1 MIRLK
6 AFLSILFLLFILN
19 PIQAQTWQKYRKSG
33 NSNLT
38 DVVFV
43 SKSRGFIIGYQK
55 VFMTTDTGKTWNQIL
70 SSYSDF
76 SRIMFADATN
86 GFIIGSNDL
95 VLKTTDAGNN
105 WSLIRTGNSDDDL
118 ITLCSANEK
127 NLSFKSFPTTDGGQ
141 EIGTLTVNGKLD
153 RAALPEPNF
162 VSVDSYVAPRDELE
176 RAVCKIWSEV
186 LGLAEDSV
194 GIRDNFF
201 RLGGDSIISIQQ

>member
-43 SKSRGFIIGYQK
+43 SKSRGFILGYQK

-118 ITLCSANEK
+118 ITLYPKDKDTIFVLGPDDMSTNKFGNYLEY
-127 NLSFKSFPTTDGGQ
+127 SY
-141 EIGTLTVNGKLD
+141 NG
-153 RAALPEPNF
+153 
-162 VSVDSYVAPRDELE
+162 
-176 RAVCKIWSEV
+176 EV
-186 LGLAEDSV
+186 LGVEDLPEAPKPFV
-194 GIRDNFF
+194 PCMHGIKTKV
-201 RLGGDSIISIQQ
+201 